1 MKHRYMYGK
10 QKPLAQRV
18 KKHIP
23 YYVLLLPM
31 MACFLIFSYAPMYG
45 IIIAFKDY
53 KIKLGIMGSPW
64 TSMNGFKHF
73 YDLFHSYSFTRVLK
87 NTVTLSL
94 LQTLFSFP
102 APIIFALFLNEIR
115 FVRFKKTV
123 QTISY
128 LPHFISWVILA
139 SIFIDFLSP
148 SRGVIN
154 AIIKALGG
162 TAIDFM
168 TEPSWFRPIIIIT
181 GIWQGIGWNS
191 IIYLSAI
198 SSVNVEQYEA
208 AYIEGSTRFQNMRY
222 ITLPSIMPVVS
233 ILFIMKM
240 AYILGGSFDQI
251 YNMMNPL
258 TVEVGDIIDTYV
270 YRIGLKE
277 FRYSFS
283 TAVGLFK
290 NVVGL
295 IFVLITNTVVKHLSD
310 EQNALW

>member
-1 MKHRYMYGK
+1 
-10 QKPLAQRV
+10 
-18 KKHIP
+18 
-23 YYVLLLPM
+23 M